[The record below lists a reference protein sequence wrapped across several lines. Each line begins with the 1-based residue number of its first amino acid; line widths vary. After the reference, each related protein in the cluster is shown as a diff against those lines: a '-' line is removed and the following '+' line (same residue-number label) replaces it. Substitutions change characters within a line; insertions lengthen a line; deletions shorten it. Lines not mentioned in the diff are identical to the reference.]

1 MKQKKKYFF
10 IITFLINLL
19 LIIFLLLLFER
30 YLKITDLK
38 IREETLKKETHRKQ
52 NIDRDL
58 IKEAKEQKYF
68 PIVQPWMFRQYSKLR
83 GTINNNVPPLG
94 GKPYRKNYMC
104 NEGYGLI
111 KYKSDRFGYR
121 NNDNIWSNIN
131 SKENKILIIG
141 DSFGAGACVEDN
153 DTISSNLNGISF
165 NLSMPGNDPYMYNS
179 LLNVF
184 AEYVS
189 PAKIIIIIYSND
201 FIIYENDIYDNKN
214 IKKNNYICENFLCDE
229 IVKIV
234 DNAENFLIQQNLDRG
249 KEPNFFS
256 KLKVYLTFP
265 IIREKIIFIKKKY
278 IFHTITPIL
287 DKLIHNSVEHCKRLS
302 CEVTFVYIPNSN
314 SYRPDQMAIENKL
327 LLKKKL
333 SEKNVSFIDMSKTFK
348 NYKENEI
355 YALSGSHLSP
365 KGYKL
370 VADEINYIIIDN

>member
-1 MKQKKKYFF
+1 MNQKKKYFF
-10 IITFLINLL
+10 IITFLINLV
-19 LIIFLLLLFER
+19 LIVFLLLILER
-30 YLKITDLK
+30 HLKITDLK
-38 IREETLKKETHRKQ
+38 LREETLKKETHRKQ

-58 IKEAKEQKYF
+58 IKKAKQKKYF
-68 PIVQPWMFRQYSKLR
+68 PIVQPWMFRQYPNLKN
-83 GTINNNVPPLG
+83 TISDVPPLG
-94 GKPYRKNYMC
+94 GKPFRKNYMC

-131 SKENKILIIG
+131 LKKNKILIIG
-141 DSFGAGACVEDN
+141 DSFGAGACVKDN

-189 PAKIIIIIYSND
+189 PKKIIIIIYSND

-214 IKKNNYICENFLCDE
+214 IKKNKYICNNYLCDE
-229 IVKIV
+229 IIKILN
-234 DNAENFLIQQNLDRG
+234 NAENFLIQQNLDRG

-278 IFHTITPIL
+278 LFHSITPIL
-287 DKLIHNSVEHCKRLS
+287 NKLIHNSVQHCKRLN

-314 SYRPDQMAIENKL
+314 SYRPDQIANENKKL
-327 LLKKKL
+327 LEKKL
-333 SEKNVSFIDMSKTFK
+333 NESNVSFIDMSKLFK
-348 NYKENEI
+348 DYTEKEI

-370 VADEINYIIIDN
+370 VADEINYKIAKK